1 MIGFADDIYE
11 NLGSERQLSPQEWA
25 AMSAAVIAHK
35 NKEVINNMI
44 SRLEESQRKTNLI
57 NDRKYWH
64 RTFAAAALQSGA
76 SCEDAVTIA
85 DDMLVRLG
93 IE

>member
-1 MIGFADDIYE
+1 MIGFVNDIYE

-25 AMSAAVIAHK
+25 DMSAAAVANK
-35 NKEVINNMI
+35 NKEVVDMI

-57 NDRKYWH
+57 NERKYWH

-85 DDMLVRLG
+85 DDMLARLD